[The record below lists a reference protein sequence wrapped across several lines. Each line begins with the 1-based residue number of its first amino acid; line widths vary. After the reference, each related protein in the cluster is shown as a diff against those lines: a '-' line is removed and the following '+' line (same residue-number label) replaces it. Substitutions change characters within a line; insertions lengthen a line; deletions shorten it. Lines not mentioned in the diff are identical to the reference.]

1 MMKHAA
7 VKNAAVKFAA
17 VLCFALIAGFG
28 VGAYAAVPEYTSVG
42 EIAKDENLY
51 RDFQVQGEYE
61 VTGTQVPV
69 GCNIIAEGSGKFRTA
84 AFKKGLPPASQRGDE
99 KQTGTGEINAQ
110 GYFVSSTKDSDVQI
124 EFKIAPGTLT
134 AAVKGDSQPVL
145 RKVERKSPTLGLKAP
160 EGAVVLFA
168 DGKASDLFTKA
179 NVNETD
185 KTLWAEAETK
195 PFEKRPYT
203 LHVEFMTSYMPT
215 ARGQGRSNSGVYID
229 ERYECQILDSFGLDG
244 KNNEC
249 GGFYQQAE
257 PKVNMCYPPLQWQT
271 YDIDFAPAKYDADGK
286 KTANAV
292 ISVKHNGVVIHDKF
306 EPKHETPGRKKEGAE
321 PLGLYLQGHGNKA
334 QYRNIWLKYN

>member
-1 MMKHAA
+1 MKHI
-7 VKNAAVKFAA
+7 NQF
-17 VLCFALIAGFG
+17 LCFALMAGFG
-28 VGAYAAVPEYTSVG
+28 VCVDAAAPEYTSV
-42 EIAKDENLY
+42 EEVAKDAALN
-51 RDFQVQGEYE
+51 RDFQIQGEYE
-61 VTGTQVPV
+61 VAGTGGPL
-69 GCNIIAEGSGKFRTA
+69 GCNIVAEGGGKFRTV
-84 AFKKGLPPASQRGDE
+84 AFKEGLPPVWQRGGE
-99 KQTGTGEINAQ
+99 KQNGTGEINAQ
-110 GYFVSSTKDSDVQI
+110 GDFVSSTNGSDVHI
-124 EFKIAPGTLT
+124 EFKITPGALT
-134 AAVKGDSQPVL
+134 VVVLGETRPVL

-160 EGAVVLFA
+160 EGAIVLFA
-168 DGKASDLFTKA
+168 EGKASDLFTKA
-179 NVNETD
+179 NVN
-185 KTLWAEAETK
+185 KAAGTLWSEAETK

-249 GGFYQQAE
+249 GGFYQQSE

-271 YDIDFAPAKYDADGK
+271 YDIDFVPAKYDADGK